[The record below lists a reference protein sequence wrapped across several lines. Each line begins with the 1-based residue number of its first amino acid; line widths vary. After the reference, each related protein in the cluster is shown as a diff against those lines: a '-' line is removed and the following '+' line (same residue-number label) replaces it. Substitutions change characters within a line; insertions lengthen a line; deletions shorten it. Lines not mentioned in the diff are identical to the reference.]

1 MKKYISGKSI
11 VFLYTSM
18 FSSFSAAPTFRNTS
32 SKVVTERPKLSTP
45 S

>member
-1 MKKYISGKSI
+1 MFS
-11 VFLYTSM
+11 YTSM

-32 SKVVTERPKLSTP
+32 SSVVTESPKLSTP